1 MLALAKD
8 AAPTKF
14 PGCPAHLTKTEGKI
28 KVRTDHS
35 CPPTMKWRR
44 VRQENATSFEELSPT
59 QTSQA
64 CDVVSDMDQRV
75 RVGSD
80 AAAFNTPVM
89 MASATNL
96 IKEVFENA
104 NNMPLQKAVWDKADV
119 DGLRTIMFCESIH
132 DQCSSYTARWFLN
145 WC

>member
-1 MLALAKD
+1 
-8 AAPTKF
+8 
-14 PGCPAHLTKTEGKI
+14 
-28 KVRTDHS
+28 
-35 CPPTMKWRR
+35 MKWRR

-75 RVGSD
+75 CVGSD

-96 IKEVFENA
+96 IEEVFENA
-104 NNMPLQKAVWDKADV
+104 NNMPLPKAVWDKADV
-119 DGLRTIMFCESIH
+119 DGLRTIMFCEVFMISAAATQP
-132 DQCSSYTARWFLN
+132 DGSSTGANYYAAAPS
-145 WC
+145 CVVMKKSAES